1 VSHISRRASRVVA
14 GNQWMGIERVSVDV
28 SARKLTRLGLAALA
42 VGVGMNAAAFLWAPT
57 VAAGAISPAQIKQGR
72 QLFNDWSCGTC
83 HALKDAGASGPV
95 GPTLNNPKMTKA
107 YVVNRITNGAGAM
120 PGFGGQMSDAEI
132 AALSDYIVHAAKK

>member
-1 VSHISRRASRVVA
+1 MPPVA
-14 GNQWMGIERVSVDV
+14 ANQWMGIERVSVDA
-28 SARKLTRLGLAALA
+28 SAGKLTRFGLAALA
-42 VGVGMNAAAFLWAPT
+42 VGVAINAAAFMAAPS

-95 GPTLNNPKMTKA
+95 GPSLNNPKMTRA
-107 YVVNRITNGAGAM
+107 FVINRITNGAGAM

-132 AALSDYIVHAAKK
+132 ATLSDYIVHASKK